1 MQVTKNTPRSY
12 SLRTLAIF
20 SLLGVALGYSVLG
33 MNSRLLNVGFAP
45 ATQVYV
51 RVLLGF
57 ILSLI
62 AFHRSIRFQRLFSIP
77 QNDRMWLLLMGI
89 FGYAGSVLFA
99 TLASLNTKLVN
110 ASVIGATVP
119 FVVYMYS
126 YIFLKEKIRPI
137 ILLNLCLALFAIAM
151 IAAKSFT
158 PNLENVG
165 IGELYA
171 LISVLSMGWWSIG
184 RKKLSDHLNDKEITV
199 VTMLIAGATCLL
211 VAISR
216 NEQLALHSFT
226 LLPVI
231 IGITIGA
238 VLNLALTYMET
249 FAFKN
254 INLVFG
260 NQLLMT
266 STVFSLIGGILF
278 YKEFIT
284 LPEIMGGV
292 IILGTVWYTNTQVK
306 N

>member
-1 MQVTKNTPRSY
+1 MVSTKRTSTPH

-20 SLLGVALGYSVLG
+20 SLIGVAFGYAVLG

-57 ILSLI
+57 VLSIIFFGKNLRI
-62 AFHRSIRFQRLFSIP
+62 NRLRTIP
-77 QNDRMWLLLMGI
+77 KQDTIWLLLMGV

-119 FVVYMYS
+119 FVVYIYS
-126 YIFLKEKIRPI
+126 YFFLKEKIRWP
-137 ILLNLCLALFAIAM
+137 LLINLVLALYGITI
-151 IAAKSFT
+151 IAAKSLT
-158 PNLENVG
+158 PTLENFG
-165 IGELYA
+165 IGEVYA
-171 LISVLSMGWWSIG
+171 VLSVLSLGWWSIG
-184 RKKLSDHLNDKEITV
+184 RKMLTDHLHDKEITV
-199 VTMLIAGATCLL
+199 VTMLIAGLTCLL
-211 VAISR
+211 VALIQG
-216 NEQLALHSFT
+216 EPLVWHAFT
-226 LLPVI
+226 LPPVI
-231 IGITIGA
+231 IGITVGA
-238 VLNLALTYMET
+238 ILNLALTYMET

-266 STVFSLIGGILF
+266 STIFSLIGGMIF

-284 LPEIMGGV
+284 MPEIIGGL
-292 IILGTVWYTNTQVK
+292 IILSTVWYANTLVK